1 MNDADIIK
9 ALEEE
14 LKTALIINHRFEE
27 SNDTENP
34 EDHKFIALL
43 FDTINLI
50 NRQKAEIEQWKEEAN
65 RYQTMWRESETEPIK
80 EIPKKPIKIDKYSY
94 GCPCCNKDLGLEEED
109 IYVYDMIPPKH
120 CSNCGQKLDWE

>member
-34 EDHKFIALL
+34 DDHKFIALL
-43 FDTINLI
+43 INTIDLI
-50 NRQKAEIEQWKEEAN
+50 KRQKAEIEKLKDDNQYLEDRRWKELCEVRAETIEDVLLQLEAEIESSEK
-65 RYQTMWRESETEPIK
+65 YIREYDDGPLQK
-80 EIPKKPIKIDKYSY
+80 AY
-94 GCPCCNKDLGLEEED
+94 NQGLRAA
-109 IYVYDMIPPKH
+109 YNAAKGMI
-120 CSNCGQKLDWE
+120 E